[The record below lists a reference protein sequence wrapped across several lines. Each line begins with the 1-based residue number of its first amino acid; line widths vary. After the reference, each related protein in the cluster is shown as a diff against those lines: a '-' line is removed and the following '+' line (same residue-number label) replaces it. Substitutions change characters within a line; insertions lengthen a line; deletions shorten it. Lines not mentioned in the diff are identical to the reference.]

1 MVNNDQNAET
11 STGTTMR
18 RGFRQMLIPTI
29 IMAVLALVLTI
40 IAYNKGGG
48 EHITGLKS
56 AGSLLLQIIPLLIF
70 AFIVAG
76 MIQLL
81 VPTEM
86 ISKWVGTES
95 GIRGVLIGTAIGS
108 IMPGTSRLQLPS

>member
-1 MVNNDQNAET
+1 MADNTQKTGTN
-11 STGTTMR
+11 TGTTIG

-29 IMAVLALVLTI
+29 ILAVLAVVLTI

-48 EHITGLKS
+48 EHIAGLKA
-56 AGSLLLQIIPLLIF
+56 AGTLLLQILPLLIF

-81 VPTEM
+81 VPTEV

-95 GIRGVLIGTAIGS
+95 
-108 IMPGTSRLQLPS
+108 